1 MGFDIQNFGIGLLT
15 GWASAYGVYRA
26 RHLIR
31 SAVQSVSQGA
41 ARAQSYASQS
51 SDGRYINGIVQMA
64 RSNHLASH
72 LFKLD
77 DILVEPRFAAA
88 PRLAAPAEDEAVHS
102 AYQIVPHVPDF
113 PQLEA
118 AYNLPSMSIDD
129 LSLGTRRLAILGNP
143 GSGRTTALM
152 AILLRSLG
160 KLRFQK
166 QFDALQERLNQEE
179 AQLDEKERA
188 VRIKERILLEQK
200 ARERLAEQYGM
211 ALEEQAGGNASIPL
225 FNRLMPIYIH
235 LADVHPGESATSG
248 IVDPAEPLVRSVQ
261 RQIGRV
267 AASTIP
273 RSLYRRLENGQVLL
287 LVDGYDDLPTT
298 EQPLKLAWLEV
309 LISTY
314 PGNFIIVVAPTT
326 GYGTLVQRLDLT
338 PIYLRPWNDRDR
350 DQFITRWVEAW
361 PSGRGRKTTLARP
374 TDECIE
380 QARER
385 NTGLSAIEMTL
396 KTLACL
402 SGTEAKAP
410 YQQWLYAYL
419 KQRLPAKAVTKPIEN
434 IITELTTCAGLE
446 LNEGAISAARLTMVL
461 TTEVSTIKAAES
473 QLGDGTEAPAKT
485 EPLKTEVDKKAQERI
500 NTRATF
506 LNQMW
511 RIGLLIRL
519 PNGHYRFRSP
529 VLTAYFASLGLK
541 DVPEE
546 TLAQR
551 AAQPGWNQVV
561 GFAASQ
567 VILSNVVRGRLNAVP
582 DLLQNSVLAMTNW
595 LPYASADADWRGHL
609 LRYLRNVLVA
619 PNQFPL
625 LRERAAAA
633 LAASRDPLAGEVFR
647 QALQSIVPQIRL
659 LACLGCG
666 AVKDVDAVP
675 LLQNLLQDENA
686 DVQVA
691 AVLAL
696 GAIHTE
702 EAVNGL
708 VQALTEGSER
718 VRQAAAEAL
727 ADLPEQGY
735 PILYEA
741 IQDEDML
748 VRRAAVFGL
757 RRVPSDWAM
766 VWIYR
771 AYLEDSQWYVRS
783 AGQIAF
789 EARRA
794 GSDLAPLAYPAVE
807 SIQWLNEWAA
817 DQGESV
823 PPGDEAKAVMLK
835 ALQEGDVP
843 IRSYAAANIGQLGI
857 IEMVKP
863 LYKALRDGRAEVREA
878 AHRALGDLQI
888 QAGRPLPNPL

>member
-1 MGFDIQNFGIGLLT
+1 MGFDIQNFGIGLFT

-41 ARAQSYASQS
+41 ASAQSYASQS
-51 SDGRYINGIVQMA
+51 SDSRYINGIVQMA
-64 RSNHLASH
+64 RSSHLASH

-77 DILVEPRFAAA
+77 DILVEPRFTVA
-88 PRLAAPAEDEAVHS
+88 PRLAAPAEDEVVHS
-102 AYQIVPHVPDF
+102 VYHIVPHVPDF

-129 LSLGTRRLAILGNP
+129 LSLGTRRLALLGNP

-166 QFDALQERLNQEE
+166 PFDALQERLNQEE

-200 ARERLAEQYGM
+200 ARERLAEQHGM
-211 ALEEQAGGNASIPL
+211 ALDEQSQGTTSIPL
-225 FNRLMPIYIH
+225 FNRLMPVYIH
-235 LADVHPGESATSG
+235 LADVHPGELEASG
-248 IVDPAEPLVRSVQ
+248 IVDPGEPLVQSVQ

-287 LVDGYDDLPTT
+287 LVDGYDDLPAT
-298 EQPLKLAWLEV
+298 EQSLKLAWLEA

-314 PGNFIIVVAPTT
+314 PGNFIIVVAPAA
-326 GYGTLVQRLDLT
+326 GYGTLVQRLHLT
-338 PIYLRPWNDRDR
+338 PIYLHPWNEHDR
-350 DQFITRWVEAW
+350 DQFVSRWVEAW
-361 PSGRGRKTTLARP
+361 PSGRGRKTALGRP
-374 TDECIE
+374 AAEWIE

-385 NTGLSAIEMTL
+385 NAGLSALEMTL

-402 SGTEAKAP
+402 SGAEASTP
-410 YQQWLYAYL
+410 YQTWLEAFV
-419 KQRLPAKAVTKPIEN
+419 KQRLPAKTLTEPIE
-434 IITELTTCAGLE
+434 TLVAELTTCAGLE
-446 LNEGAISAARLTMVL
+446 LNEGSISAARLTMLL
-461 TTEVSTIKAAES
+461 TSEVSTIKLAEA
-473 QLGDGTEAPAKT
+473 QLGDGTEAPPKT
-485 EPLKTEVDKKAQERI
+485 EPGKSETDKKAQERI
-500 NTRATF
+500 NTRAAF

-511 RIGLLIRL
+511 RSGLLIRL

-529 VLTAYFASLGLK
+529 VLAAYFASLGLK
-541 DVPEE
+541 DVPEK

-551 AAQPGWNQVV
+551 AAQPEWSRAV
-561 GFAASQ
+561 GFAASGA
-567 VILSNVVRGRLNAVP
+567 LLTNVVRERLNTIP
-582 DLLQNSVLAMTNW
+582 DLLQDSVVTMAYW

-619 PNQFPL
+619 PNQFPM

-633 LAASRDPLAGEVFR
+633 LVASRDPLAGEVFR
-647 QALQSIVPQIRL
+647 QALQSIVPQIKL

-666 AVKDVDAVP
+666 AVKDVDSVP
-675 LLQNLLQDENA
+675 HLQTLLQDENA
-686 DVQVA
+686 DVQAA

-696 GAIHTE
+696 GAIRTE

-727 ADLPEQGY
+727 ADIAEQGY

-794 GSDLAPLAYPAVE
+794 GGDLAPLAYPAVE
-807 SIQWLNEWAA
+807 SIQWLNEWAT

-823 PPGDEAKAVMLK
+823 PPGDEAQAVLLK
-835 ALQEGDVP
+835 ALHEGDVP
-843 IRSYAAANIGQLGI
+843 IRSYAAANLGQLGI

-888 QAGRPLPNPL
+888 QAGLPLPNPL